1 MSLFGIGITDMKD
14 NTAKNEF
21 VIIMLYFTTKYNKR
35 GFNDMEQR
43 EKQIIRVSI
52 VGIITNIFLA
62 GFKFAVGFLAHSV
75 AIMADALNNASD
87 VLSSVVTIIGTKLA
101 GRPADKAHPFG
112 HGRAEYLTA
121 AVISGIVLYA
131 GIEALIESVQ
141 RIIWPVAPEHNA
153 MTLGVVTAGVI
164 VKIVLGRYVK
174 SQGEKLSSD
183 SLKNSGADALMDSA
197 VSSTTLIGAGAF
209 MIFGLNLEAW
219 LGAFISAMI
228 IKAGVD
234 MFRETTSKI
243 LGERED
249 SELTKA
255 IKETICE
262 TEGVYGAYDLVLT
275 NYGPDRL
282 IGSVHIEVPDTW
294 TAGKIDEVSREIMH
308 RVAVKNNIA
317 LAAVGVYSH
326 NTTDNRA
333 SEIREEVTRAAMSQK
348 YVLQVHGFFCNI
360 DEKTIRFD
368 VVIDFAADDTES
380 VHKKVV
386 DAVKRLY
393 PEYNI
398 AVQIDSDFSD

>member
-1 MSLFGIGITDMKD
+1 
-14 NTAKNEF
+14 
-21 VIIMLYFTTKYNKR
+21 
-35 GFNDMEQR
+35 MEQR

-131 GIEALIESVQ
+131 GIEALIESVH
-141 RIIWPVAPEHNA
+141 RIIEPVEPEHNA

-262 TEGVYGAYDLVLT
+262 TEGVYGAYDLILT

-282 IGSVHIEVPDTW
+282 MGSVHIEVPDTW
-294 TAGKIDEVSREIMH
+294 TADKIDTVSREISH
-308 RVAVKNNIA
+308 RVATRHHIIM
-317 LAAVGVYSH
+317 AAVGVYSR
-326 NTTDNRA
+326 NTKDDEA
-333 SEIREEVTRAAMSQK
+333 AEIRSNVTRAVMSTD
-348 YVLQVHGFFCNI
+348 YVLQIHGFYC
-360 DEKTIRFD
+360 DTQKKDLRFD
-368 VVIDFAADDTES
+368 IVIDFAAPNADD
-380 VHKKVV
+380 VKKKVV
-386 DAVKRLY
+386 DDVRKLY
-393 PEYNI
+393 PDYT
-398 AVQIDSDFSD
+398 VTVLHDLDFSD